1 MDSNQGDRSRVLAL
15 LEDMVDNGGGLV
27 IANDSCL
34 VRPAT
39 HWQQAIERIQ
49 AEFLPRDF
57 APPVPPSGRAD
68 DAEHLTHEEI
78 LSRSQ
83 FRKVDRRTYEYE
95 RAWTVEQAIGYLHS
109 TSLPLRRALG
119 DQRAVIGELPGDEA
133 EALVAALPALK
144 HLAEAESQD
153 REGPRQ

>member
-1 MDSNQGDRSRVLAL
+1 MDRSRVLAL

-83 FRKVDRRTYEYE
+83 FRKADRRTYEYE
-95 RAWTVEQAIGYLHS
+95 RAWTVEQAIGYLYS

-119 DQRAVIGELPGDEA
+119 DQRAAFEHAVR
-133 EALVAALPALK
+133 EAL
-144 HLAEAESQD
+144 LAIDPSGRYTEPVTLEVFMAT
-153 REGPRQ
+153 RL